1 MSNKE
6 VFGLREKIAKATS
19 EQEIVKLLKLGNSYE
34 FASARTRASW
44 KNTGFRVLENLKNTE
59 SSTKETTEVKP
70 KSKKQKK

>member
-1 MSNKE
+1 MSKE

-44 KNTGFRVLENLKNTE
+44 KNTGFRVLENLKNVN
-59 SSTKETTEVKP
+59 STSEEKSEVKP
-70 KSKKQKK
+70 KSKKTKK

>member
-1 MSNKE
+1 MSKE
-6 VFGLREKIAKATS
+6 VFGLREKIVKATS

>member
-1 MSNKE
+1 MSKE

-59 SSTKETTEVKP
+59 SSTEETPEVKP

>member
-1 MSNKE
+1 MSKE

-59 SSTKETTEVKP
+59 SPTKEPSEVKP

>member
-1 MSNKE
+1 MSKE

-19 EQEIVKLLKLGNSYE
+19 EQEIIKLLKLGNSYE

>member
-1 MSNKE
+1 MSKE

>member
-1 MSNKE
+1 MSKE

-34 FASARTRASW
+34 FVSARTRASW